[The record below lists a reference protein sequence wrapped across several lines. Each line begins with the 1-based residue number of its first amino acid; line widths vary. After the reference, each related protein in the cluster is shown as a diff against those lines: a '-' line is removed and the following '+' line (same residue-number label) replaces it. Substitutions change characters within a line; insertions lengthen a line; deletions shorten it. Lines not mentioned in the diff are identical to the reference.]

1 MNVIRL
7 FLWKELRDA
16 RRNPYLLPGYLIL
29 PPFAIFLPV
38 IFTALAPVMLQADPN
53 DPMTKALIRMVTSA
67 PEFAGLSQD
76 EATTRYFLRSMI
88 VLYMIFPVGLSSIA
102 AAFSIV
108 SEKNQRT
115 LEPIL
120 ATPIAD
126 REFLLGKLVAAVL
139 PSIVLTWISA
149 VLCIFMVDIVG
160 YRLYGSLLL
169 PDKFWTLSIF
179 VLAPLLGVTSVL
191 AAMRIS
197 AKLTDPQAANQAT
210 ALVII
215 PFFMLGIGIFGK
227 LLSLSI
233 TAVAGACVVMALVAI
248 MLFRSNLRNFQRE
261 EILTRWK

>member
-1 MNVIRL
+1 MRVIWL

-38 IFTALAPVMLQADPN
+38 VFTALAPVMLQADPN
-53 DPMTKALIRMVTSA
+53 DPMTKALIRMVSTA

-76 EATTRYFLRSMI
+76 EAMTRYFLRSMI

-108 SEKNQRT
+108 SEKTQRT

-126 REFLLGKLVAAVL
+126 RDFLLGKLVAAVL
-139 PSIVLTWISA
+139 PSIALTWLSA
-149 VLCIFMVDIVG
+149 VLCIFLVDIVG
-160 YRLYGSLLL
+160 YRLYGTLLL
-169 PDKFWTLSIF
+169 PDRFWTMSIL

-191 AAMRIS
+191 AAMRVS
-197 AKLTDPQAANQAT
+197 ARLTDPQAANQAT

-215 PFFMLGIGIFGK
+215 PFFMVGIGIFGK
-227 LLSLSI
+227 LLSLSF
-233 TAVAGACVVMALVAI
+233 TAVLVACVVMALLSLL
-248 MLFRSNLRNFQRE
+248 LFRINVRKFQRE
-261 EILTRWK
+261 EILTQWK